1 LQLES
6 VTLQREPFTLSKRL
20 CRSGNWDRWGREK
33 AGAISGCGEGIILR
47 SRSMS
52 AAHSHDNPAAD
63 LREQYEK
70 FISKKIFCLF
80 AFILAIILLAGYAA
94 TRGSA
99 DIRVADVYATILA
112 RFFPGYFQTNW
123 FSDTIVWGL
132 RLHRILLAI
141 VGGIGLAIAGAVMQ
155 GILKNPLA
163 SPFTLGISSAAGF
176 GAALAIVMGAGFV
189 GGQWL
194 IVGNAFIFTVLAS
207 FAVYGLAKYKGITP
221 ETMILAG
228 IAIMYLFSAMT
239 SFLQYVGHAEQV
251 QEVVFWMMGSLGR
264 SSWDKVWIVTAVIVV
279 CFPYLLL
286 KSWDINALGAGDE
299 TAKSLGV
306 NVERTRVICM
316 MLVSFITAAVIC
328 FTGTIGFIGLVS
340 PHITRMII
348 GGDHRFLLPISG
360 LAGGLLLLA
369 ADTVA
374 RTILAPVI
382 LPVGI
387 MTAFLGVPFF
397 VYLFMHRKKEFW

>member
-1 LQLES
+1 MSSLAAKDKPKSNLRLEY
-6 VTLQREPFTLSKRL
+6 RRFI
-20 CRSGNWDRWGREK
+20 GRK
-33 AGAISGCGEGIILR
+33 
-47 SRSMS
+47 M
-52 AAHSHDNPAAD
+52 
-63 LREQYEK
+63 
-70 FISKKIFCLF
+70 LF
-80 AFILAIILLAGYAA
+80 LTSLVLGIILLAGFAA

-99 DIRVADVYATILA
+99 NISVLDVYTTIIA
-112 RFFPGYFQTNW
+112 RFLPGYFETTW

-132 RLHRILLAI
+132 RLHRIMLAI
-141 VGGIGLAIAGAVMQ
+141 VGGMGLAIAGAVMQ

-163 SPFTLGISSAAGF
+163 SPFTLGIASAAGF
-176 GAALAIVMGAGFV
+176 GAALAIVLGAGFV
-189 GGQWL
+189 GGEY
-194 IVGNAFIFTVLAS
+194 IIIANAFVFTLLAS
-207 FAVYGLAKYKGITP
+207 MSVYGLAKYKGITP

-239 SFLQYVGHAEQV
+239 SFLQYVGNAEQV

-264 SSWDKVWIVTAVIVV
+264 SSWDKVWIVTAVVAI

-286 KSWDINALGAGDE
+286 KSWDINAMGAGDE

-306 NVERTRVICM
+306 NVETTRVVCM
-316 MLVSFITAAVIC
+316 ILVSLITASVIC

-340 PHITRMII
+340 PHITRMVI
-348 GGDHRFLLPISG
+348 GGDHRFLLPASA
-360 LAGGLLLLA
+360 LVGGLLLLG

-397 VYLFMHRKKEFW
+397 VYLFLRRKKDFF

>member
-1 LQLES
+1 MS
-6 VTLQREPFTLSKRL
+6 PPYSK
-20 CRSGNWDRWGREK
+20 EK
-33 AGAISGCGEGIILR
+33 
-47 SRSMS
+47 
-52 AAHSHDNPAAD
+52 PKAD
-63 LREQYEK
+63 LRAEYQK
-70 FISKKIFCLF
+70 FIGKKTFFLISLIFS
-80 AFILAIILLAGYAA
+80 IILLAGYAA

-99 DIRVADVYATILA
+99 DISVLDVYTTIIA
-112 RFFPGYFQTNW
+112 RFLPGQFETTW

-163 SPFTLGISSAAGF
+163 SPFTLGIASAAGF
-176 GAALAIVMGAGFV
+176 GAALAIVLGAGFV
-189 GGQWL
+189 GGEYL
-194 IVGNAFIFTVLAS
+194 IICNAFIFTLLAS
-207 FAVYGLAKYKGITP
+207 LSVYGLAKYKGITP

-239 SFLQYVGHAEQV
+239 SFLQYVGQAEQV

-264 SSWDKVWIVTAVIVV
+264 SSWDKVWVVSAVIAA

-306 NVERTRVICM
+306 NVEKTRVICM
-316 MLVSFITAAVIC
+316 VLVSLITASVIC
-328 FTGTIGFIGLVS
+328 FTGTIGFIGLVA
-340 PHITRMII
+340 PHITRMVI
-348 GGDHRFLLPISG
+348 GGDHRFLLPASA
-360 LAGGLLLLA
+360 LVGGLLLLA

-374 RTILAPVI
+374 RTIMAPVI

-387 MTAFLGVPFF
+387 MTSFLGVPFF
-397 VYLFMHRKKEFW
+397 VYLFMRRKKEFW

>member
-1 LQLES
+1 MEEMS
-6 VTLQREPFTLSKRL
+6 VLLVLGGFSSMSIQQSV
-20 CRSGNWDRWGREK
+20 EK
-33 AGAISGCGEGIILR
+33 PSSELRMRYDKFIGKKVSFLIILFVGI
-47 SRSMS
+47 
-52 AAHSHDNPAAD
+52 A
-63 LREQYEK
+63 
-70 FISKKIFCLF
+70 
-80 AFILAIILLAGYAA
+80 LLAGYSA
-94 TRGSA
+94 TQGSA
-99 DIRVADVYATILA
+99 DISVSDVYTAILA
-112 RFFPGYFQTNW
+112 KFMPGTFHTDW

-141 VGGIGLAIAGAVMQ
+141 VGGIGLAISGAVMQ

-189 GGQWL
+189 GGQWM
-194 IVGNAFIFTVLAS
+194 IVGNAFVFTVLAS
-207 FAVYGLAKYKGITP
+207 LAVYGLAKYKGITP

-264 SSWDKVWIVTAVIVV
+264 SSWDKVGIVSLIIAI
-279 CFPYLLL
+279 CFPYLLM
-286 KSWDINALGAGDE
+286 KSWDINAMGAGDE

-306 NVERTRVICM
+306 NVERTRVISM
-316 MLVSFITAAVIC
+316 MLVSFITASVIC

-340 PHITRMII
+340 PHITRMVI
-348 GGDHRFLLPISG
+348 GGDHRFLLPASG

-397 VYLFMHRKKEFW
+397 VYLFMRRKKEFW

>member
-1 LQLES
+1 MSYLATKEKSKSSLKMEY
-6 VTLQREPFTLSKRL
+6 QRFI
-20 CRSGNWDRWGREK
+20 GRK
-33 AGAISGCGEGIILR
+33 ILFLISLVLG
-47 SRSMS
+47 
-52 AAHSHDNPAAD
+52 
-63 LREQYEK
+63 
-70 FISKKIFCLF
+70 
-80 AFILAIILLAGYAA
+80 IILLAGFAA

-99 DIRVADVYATILA
+99 NVSVIDVYTTIIA
-112 RFFPGYFQTNW
+112 RFLPGYFETDW

-132 RLHRILLAI
+132 RLHRIMLAI

-163 SPFTLGISSAAGF
+163 SPFTLGIASAAGF
-176 GAALAIVMGAGFV
+176 GAALAIVLGAGFV
-189 GGQWL
+189 GGEY
-194 IVGNAFIFTVLAS
+194 IIIANAFVFTLLAS
-207 FAVYGLAKYKGITP
+207 MSVYGLAKYKGITP

-239 SFLQYVGHAEQV
+239 SFLQYVGNAEQV

-264 SSWDKVWIVTAVIVV
+264 SSWDKVWIVTAVVAI

-286 KSWDINALGAGDE
+286 KSWDINAMGAGDE

-306 NVERTRVICM
+306 NVESTRIVCM
-316 MLVSFITAAVIC
+316 ILVSLVTASVIC

-340 PHITRMII
+340 PHITRMVI
-348 GGDHRFLLPISG
+348 GGDHRFLLPASA
-360 LAGGLLLLA
+360 LVGGLLLLG

-374 RTILAPVI
+374 RTVLAPVI

-397 VYLFMHRKKEFW
+397 VYLFLRRKKEFW

>member
-1 LQLES
+1 M
-6 VTLQREPFTLSKRL
+6 
-20 CRSGNWDRWGREK
+20 
-33 AGAISGCGEGIILR
+33 
-47 SRSMS
+47 SMAHSQDNS
-52 AAHSHDNPAAD
+52 AAN
-63 LREQYEK
+63 LKEEYER
-70 FISKKIFCLF
+70 FIGRKLSFLF

-94 TRGSA
+94 TLGSA
-99 DIRVADVYATILA
+99 DISVMGVYSAILA
-112 RFFPGYFQTNW
+112 RFFPGHFQTDW
-123 FSDTIVWGL
+123 FSETIVWGL

-141 VGGIGLAIAGAVMQ
+141 VGGFGLATAGAVMQ

-207 FAVYGLAKYKGITP
+207 LAVYGLAKYKGITP

-228 IAIMYLFSAMT
+228 IAIMYFFSAMT
-239 SFLQYVGHAEQV
+239 SFLQYVGAAEQV

-264 SSWDKVWIVTAVIVV
+264 SSWDKVWIVSGVIAL
-279 CFPYLLL
+279 CFPYLLI

-306 NVERTRVICM
+306 DVERTRVICM

-328 FTGTIGFIGLVS
+328 FTGSIGFIGLVA
-340 PHITRMII
+340 PHITRMIT

-397 VYLFMHRKKEFW
+397 VYLFVRRKKEFW